1 MLSLMTDCN
10 RSESATSEA
19 VSAWLGWRGLGLG
32 LAAPFIIRFI
42 DRLDRAGQSLLV
54 HGLRDE
60 AGHLLTAYVWA
71 LGLLALRVPLRLD
84 LVVLGGIAIDIDHLF
99 LIAGVIDAVP
109 GSSRPGSHSLLPL
122 VIIFMLA
129 GVDRR
134 RAWIWLSLAVGVMS
148 HLVRDMATGS
158 VSLLW
163 PLPVEPVSIR
173 YRLYAATLVAWA
185 MIAVGAALVNRWKMW
200 KDVE

>member
-1 MLSLMTDCN
+1 MLSLMTECN
-10 RSESATSEA
+10 RSETTTSQTI
-19 VSAWLGWRGLGLG
+19 SAWPGWRGLGLG
-32 LAAPFIIRFI
+32 LAVPFIIRFI
-42 DRLDRAGQSLLV
+42 DQLNRAGQSLLV

-84 LVVLGGIAIDIDHLF
+84 LVLLGGIAIDIDHLL
-99 LIAGVIDAVP
+99 LIAGVIEAVP

-122 VIIFMLA
+122 VLVVMLA
-129 GVDRR
+129 SIDRR
-134 RAWIWLSLAVGVMS
+134 RAWIWLSLGVGVMS

-158 VSLLW
+158 VPLLW
-163 PLPVEPVSIR
+163 PLPVEPVSMR
-173 YRLYAATLVAWA
+173 YRLYAATLVIWA